1 MELEESK
8 NIIRNKKILLKQLKK
23 DLKKK
28 LICGKYRKQRKID
41 KIRKIDF
48 KSFTGKLVRELT
60 VNINST
66 GRIKKK
72 RKCHIWWYS

>member
-1 MELEESK
+1 MINRTRRIK

-23 DLKKK
+23 DLKRN

-72 RKCHIWWYS
+72 KMSYLMV